1 MAELLQGGFTDLRN
15 QNSLAL
21 VKHSSDSNLY
31 INFFKY
37 SGIKSMVPNNFSR
50 QISTAGEEETTPQ
63 LFLSFP
69 SFLILTISFPVITLF
84 TSVFYIEVSYLV
96 ISTCGCFPWPGSYKG
111 QERLYLHDSPSFPR
125 DLYVSLLISS
135 GF

>member
-1 MAELLQGGFTDLRN
+1 
-15 QNSLAL
+15 
-21 VKHSSDSNLY
+21 
-31 INFFKY
+31 
-37 SGIKSMVPNNFSR
+37 MVPNNFSR

-96 ISTCGCFPWPGSYKG
+96 ISTCGCFP
-111 QERLYLHDSPSFPR
+111 
-125 DLYVSLLISS
+125 
-135 GF
+135 